1 MKMRLKLPVPEVL
14 KRKMRSSEEALKI
27 MDVFRA
33 RDPHPRCELNYSNA
47 YTLLVAVVLSAQS
60 TDKGVN
66 KATETLFKQVDTP
79 QKMVDLGLENLKN
92 HIKTIG
98 LYNNKAKNI
107 IALSKDLV
115 AKYNGVVPDNREDLE
130 SLAGVGRKTANVVLN
145 VWFNQ
150 PTLAV
155 DTHVMRIAH
164 RLDFSKGKTPF
175 EIEKDILKLLPE
187 EYIKNT
193 NHWLVL
199 FGRYICKA
207 QKPDCSH
214 CPISQYCHSKDKRV

>member
-1 MKMRLKLPVPEVL
+1 MRNK
-14 KRKMRSSEEALKI
+14 SEALEIMKI
-27 MDVFRA
+27 FRTL
-33 RDPHPRCELNYSNA
+33 DPNPRCELNFTNA

-66 KATETLFKQVDTP
+66 KATETLFKIVDTP
-79 QKMVDLGLENLKN
+79 QKMVDLGLEKLKTY
-92 HIKTIG
+92 IKTIG
-98 LYNNKAKNI
+98 LYNNKAQNI

-115 AKYNGVVPDNREDLE
+115 EKHNGIVPNNREQLE
-130 SLAGVGRKTANVVLN
+130 NLAGVGRKTANVVLN

-155 DTHVMRIAH
+155 DTHVMRIAR
-164 RLDFSKGKTPF
+164 RLDFSKGKTPL
-175 EIEKDILKLLPE
+175 EIEKDLIKLLPE
-187 EYIKNT
+187 EYLKNA

-207 QKPDCSH
+207 QKPDCSN
-214 CPISQYCHSKDKRV
+214 CPISMLCHSKDKKI

>member
-1 MKMRLKLPVPEVL
+1 MRNKKEILEIMGVFEKLMPEP
-14 KRKMRSSEEALKI
+14 K
-27 MDVFRA
+27 
-33 RDPHPRCELNYSNA
+33 CELDFKNP

-66 KATETLFKQVDTP
+66 KATKPLFEIVDTP
-79 QKMVDLGLENLKN
+79 QKMLDLGIENLKSY
-92 HIKTIG
+92 IKTIG

-107 IALSKDLV
+107 MAMSAELV
-115 AKYNGVVPDNREDLE
+115 QKFGGEVPSNREALE

-155 DTHVMRIAH
+155 DTHVFRISH
-164 RLDFSKGKTPF
+164 RLGFSNGKTPR
-175 EIEKDILKLLPE
+175 EVEDDLIKVLPE
-187 EYIKNT
+187 KYIKNA

-199 FGRYICKA
+199 FGRYTCKA
-207 QKPDCSH
+207 IKPDCPH
-214 CPISQYCHSKDKRV
+214 CPIASYCKSKDKKI

>member
-1 MKMRLKLPVPEVL
+1 MEIFQQHEPN
-14 KRKMRSSEEALKI
+14 
-27 MDVFRA
+27 
-33 RDPHPRCELNYSNA
+33 PRCELNYVNA

-66 KATETLFKQVDTP
+66 KATEDLFKIVDTP
-79 QKMVDLGLENLKN
+79 QKMIELGLEKLKN
-92 HIKTIG
+92 YIKTIG

-107 IALSKDLV
+107 IALSEDLIS
-115 AKYNGVVPDNREDLE
+115 KYKGIVPDNREQLE
-130 SLAGVGRKTANVVLN
+130 ELAGVGRKTANVVLN

-155 DTHVMRIAH
+155 DTHVARIAH
-164 RLDFSKGKTPF
+164 RLDFSKGKTPL
-175 EIEKDILKLLPE
+175 EIEKDLVKLLPV

-207 QKPDCSH
+207 QKPDCAN
-214 CPISQYCHSKDKRV
+214 CPISQYCHSKDKRI

>member
-1 MKMRLKLPVPEVL
+1 MRTQTQMLQI
-14 KRKMRSSEEALKI
+14 MRIFEREN
-27 MDVFRA
+27 
-33 RDPHPRCELNYSNA
+33 PHPQCELHFVNA

-66 KATETLFKQVDTP
+66 RATEKLFEIADTP
-79 QKMVDLGLENLKN
+79 QKMLALGEEKLKK
-92 HIKTIG
+92 HIQTIG

-107 IALSKDLV
+107 MELSRQILDRFDGEVPLNRDDLV
-115 AKYNGVVPDNREDLE
+115 

-145 VWFNQ
+145 VWCGEAAM
-150 PTLAV
+150 AV

-164 RLDFSKGKTPF
+164 RLDFSNGKTPL
-175 EIEKDILKLLPE
+175 EIENDLVEALPPE
-187 EYIKNT
+187 IIKNT

-207 QKPDCSH
+207 QKPLCEK
-214 CPISQYCHSKDKRV
+214 CPVYDFCNSQDKRLK

>member
-1 MKMRLKLPVPEVL
+1 
-14 KRKMRSSEEALKI
+14 MRSTKETLEI
-27 MDVFRA
+27 MNIFRE
-33 RDPHPRCELNYSNA
+33 REPNPRCELNYTNA

-66 KATETLFKQVDTP
+66 KATNDLFKIVDTP
-79 QKMVDLGLENLKN
+79 QKMLNLGLEKLKT

-107 IALSKDLV
+107 IALSEELV
-115 AKYNGVVPDNREDLE
+115 SKYNGIVPENREQLE
-130 SLAGVGRKTANVVLN
+130 SLPGVGRKTANVVLN

-155 DTHVMRIAH
+155 DTHVARIAH
-164 RLDFSKGKTPF
+164 RLDFSHGKTPL
-175 EIEKDILKLLPE
+175 EIEKDLVKVLPE

-207 QKPDCSH
+207 QKPDCLN
-214 CPISQYCHSKDKRV
+214 CPISKYCHSQDKRL

>member
-1 MKMRLKLPVPEVL
+1 
-14 KRKMRSSEEALKI
+14 MRSKTEAIEI
-27 MDVFRA
+27 MNIFYERE
-33 RDPHPRCELNYSNA
+33 PNPRCELNYVNA

-66 KATETLFKQVDTP
+66 KATENLFKLVDTP
-79 QKMVDLGLENLKN
+79 QKMVALGLEELKK

-107 IALSKDLV
+107 IALSEELIN
-115 AKYNGVVPDNREDLE
+115 KYNGIVPNNREQLE
-130 SLAGVGRKTANVVLN
+130 TLAGVGRKTANVVLN

-150 PTLAV
+150 PALAV

-164 RLDFSKGKTPF
+164 RLDFSRGKTPL
-175 EIEKDILKLLPE
+175 EIEKDLTKLLPV

-207 QKPDCSH
+207 QKPDCTN
-214 CPISQYCHSKDKRV
+214 CPISKYCHSKDKRI